1 MHALIF
7 LDLFNLYAMNWDS
20 FWPIFV
26 NWKKK
31 SNQCSEVRMS
41 TMLWMVSI
49 SDDNKQT
56 NEVRL
61 VKKRGLTMHSVTY
74 SPRQIQPGMEPSTI
88 CGAYSSMWWLIES
101 DVMWIK
107 KKTGYTVYII
117 LVVPDKWYIVFF
129 YVSGD
134 WRCIKRLL
142 LFLFL
147 YGISMK

>member
-1 MHALIF
+1 MQWIETVFGLF
-7 LDLFNLYAMNWDS
+7 LS
-20 FWPIFV
+20 TEK
-26 NWKKK
+26 KKK

-61 VKKRGLTMHSVTY
+61 VKKRGLTMNSVTY
-74 SPRQIQPGMEPSTI
+74 SPRDLQPGMKPSTI

-101 DVMWIK
+101 DVMWIR

-117 LVVPDKWYIVFF
+117 LLYPIN
-129 YVSGD
+129 GT
-134 WRCIKRLL
+134 
-142 LFLFL
+142 LFSSTFP
-147 YGISMK
+147 GTDDV